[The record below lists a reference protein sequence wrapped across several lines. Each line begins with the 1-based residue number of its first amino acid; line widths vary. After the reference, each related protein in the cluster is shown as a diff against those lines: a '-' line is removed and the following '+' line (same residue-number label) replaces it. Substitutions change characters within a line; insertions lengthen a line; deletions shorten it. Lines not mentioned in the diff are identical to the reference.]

1 MDTKVLL
8 GPDNYDRIKGW
19 RIYEVTCDDPGLSKP
34 AFLAAKQAEHPVQ
47 TEVAALDYYIEHFV
61 WGGLQRT
68 TSEEYPYAIYGIPD
82 WKQNR
87 ESREPGRNGRQHFW
101 RIYDYPHITLMYFS
115 MYRVAKQQPQ
125 IRTAL
130 PAEEYLRRAYG
141 TAVAMFTIPFEI
153 ERWSAYQTG
162 LYNELVMVDLI
173 DALEAEGKTEEA
185 NRLRMHWE
193 RKVRA
198 FVVERPDLFRSEYAF
213 DSTGFES
220 THALARY
227 AVKHAAR
234 LAEQRP
240 ANERMRPVPRESIDQ
255 FMEQQMAANIFCRGS
270 IEPTYYHLGS
280 DYRGG
285 GGDRY
290 TLTYMSQM
298 GGWSVL
304 DYAVQHAKDPFAYL
318 RLGYAS
324 ALSAWA
330 LMNTGTPES
339 TYGYWYPGKENDG
352 GAGGGFEAAPFGNTW
367 LEQPHTR
374 GSWYYSCEIDLGYCG
389 ALRAART
396 VIADDPIFGRFCFGG
411 DYKTARGGVEV
422 VPRDGVRRRFH
433 ALINGHKLHI
443 EIDNARFA
451 RGQAIFVSDDL
462 NDGRGQLESDNTLEH
477 TAQVRIMSAGRER
490 TVPVS
495 MAGGKGALRFRA
507 EQTDR

>member
-1 MDTKVLL
+1 MDTREML

-34 AFLAAKQAEHPVQ
+34 AFLASKQAEHPVQ
-47 TEVAALDYYIEHFV
+47 AEVAALDYYIEHFV

-115 MYRVAKQQPQ
+115 MYRVAKHQSQ

-141 TAVAMFTIPFEI
+141 TAIAMFTIPYEI

-162 LYNELVMVDLI
+162 LYNELAIVDVI
-173 DALEAEGKTEEA
+173 DALEAEGKAEEA

-227 AVKHAAR
+227 AVKHAQQ

-240 ANERMRPVPRESIDQ
+240 ANERMRP
-255 FMEQQMAANIFCRGS
+255 
-270 IEPTYYHLGS
+270 
-280 DYRGG
+280 
-285 GGDRY
+285 
-290 TLTYMSQM
+290 
-298 GGWSVL
+298 
-304 DYAVQHAKDPFAYL
+304 
-318 RLGYAS
+318 
-324 ALSAWA
+324 
-330 LMNTGTPES
+330 
-339 TYGYWYPGKENDG
+339 
-352 GAGGGFEAAPFGNTW
+352 
-367 LEQPHTR
+367 
-374 GSWYYSCEIDLGYCG
+374 
-389 ALRAART
+389 
-396 VIADDPIFGRFCFGG
+396 
-411 DYKTARGGVEV
+411 
-422 VPRDGVRRRFH
+422 
-433 ALINGHKLHI
+433 
-443 EIDNARFA
+443 
-451 RGQAIFVSDDL
+451 
-462 NDGRGQLESDNTLEH
+462 
-477 TAQVRIMSAGRER
+477 
-490 TVPVS
+490 
-495 MAGGKGALRFRA
+495 
-507 EQTDR
+507 